1 VPEPTVRKRQLGNR
15 LRRLRTELGL
25 RIEDVAERVDVTG
38 SKLSRIES
46 GRIGIKPADL
56 DALLDLYGVDD
67 QELRNALRSIARSGN
82 TRGWWHQYRD
92 IVSPAYADLISLENE
107 ADAMRTYQSTLIPG
121 LLQTPAYARVTIS
134 ATGMT
139 LTDEEVDAL
148 VTVRMARQS
157 ALQRPNPLQLWAVIH
172 EAALRPRIKGDPTI
186 MREQLHWLL
195 EKQKLPHVSIQV
207 LPLDSPPHVGM
218 LGSFATVGYPGAM
231 SLDVVLIESLTT
243 ALYVEDAVEVSRYG
257 TAFEHL
263 RAAALPFGE
272 SADLIAQLKD
282 ST

>member
-67 QELRNALRSIARSGN
+67 QGLRNALRSIAWSGN